1 MKKIIYPLLSVMLIA
16 CGDFN
21 DINLNPDTPTMVT
34 PDFLATRVILNT
46 TDSPASKW
54 LFGDSWLMK
63 STGFTEHME
72 WYMYNKFERGNYD
85 AYAYLIDTKK
95 MVDLVHADQG
105 MAENKKQ
112 AYEAL
117 DYFMQA
123 LVFYNTTHTSRNS
136 RNRKSEK
143 GE

>member
-54 LFGDSWLMK
+54 LFGSLPALPNTWNGICTINSNAAITMLMP
-63 STGFTEHME
+63 
-72 WYMYNKFERGNYD
+72 
-85 AYAYLIDTKK
+85 I
-95 MVDLVHADQG
+95 
-105 MAENKKQ
+105 
-112 AYEAL
+112 
-117 DYFMQA
+117 
-123 LVFYNTTHTSRNS
+123 
-136 RNRKSEK
+136 
-143 GE
+143 

>member
-1 MKKIIYPLLSVMLIA
+1 
-16 CGDFN
+16 
-21 DINLNPDTPTMVT
+21 
-34 PDFLATRVILNT
+34 
-46 TDSPASKW
+46 
-54 LFGDSWLMK
+54 MK

-95 MVDLVHADQG
+95 MVELVRADQG

-123 LVFYNTTHTSRNS
+123 LVFYNATMAMSDVPCSEALKRESEGIVSPQYDTQEEVFGIILKNLQKSSELFGLASAFDGDDRD
-136 RNRKSEK
+136 RKSVV
-143 GE
+143 

>member
-63 STGFTEHME
+63 STGFTEH
-72 WYMYNKFERGNYD
+72 KIGR
-85 AYAYLIDTKK
+85 AH
-95 MVDLVHADQG
+95 V
-105 MAENKKQ
+105 
-112 AYEAL
+112 
-117 DYFMQA
+117 
-123 LVFYNTTHTSRNS
+123 
-136 RNRKSEK
+136 
-143 GE
+143 